1 MVSASPHIA
10 SGESTSI
17 IMRDVVFAL
26 MPALFCGVYFF
37 GLYALLL
44 VLLSV
49 GSCVLF
55 EFLFCKIR
63 GIPGTVSDWSAVV
76 TGLLLGLNLPPAVP
90 VYVPIVGGLFAIVV
104 VKMLF
109 GGLGRN
115 FANPAITARVFLIMA
130 WPSLMV
136 KFVAPIDYSQG
147 FSAFF
152 NLFGSAFDPSD
163 VVTSATPLGGAS
175 ADLLSMFL
183 GHTAGCIGETSALAL
198 LLGGIYL
205 TVRRIIDWRIPVLVL
220 GSAAVMALIFG
231 GFGGILP
238 ALLSGGLMLGS
249 VFMATDYATSPN
261 TTVGTVVYAVFI
273 GVMTIILREYS
284 NYPEGM
290 SFAILLGNLIVPL
303 LDKFVIP
310 KPFGYRKEGKAKKE
324 AAL

>member
-1 MVSASPHIA
+1 MSASPHIA

-26 MPALFCGVYFF
+26 MPALLCGVYFF

-63 GIPGTVSDWSAVV
+63 RIPCTISDWSAVV

-90 VYVPIVGGLFAIVV
+90 VHVPIVGGLFAIVV

-130 WPSLMV
+130 WPALMV

-147 FSAFF
+147 FSGFF
-152 NLFGSAFDPSD
+152 NLFGAAFNPVD
-163 VVTSATPLGGAS
+163 VVTSATPLGGAD
-175 ADLLSMFL
+175 AGLLSLFL
-183 GHTAGCIGETSALAL
+183 GNVAGCIGETSALAL

-205 TVRRIIDWRIPVLVL
+205 TVRRIIDWKIPVLVL
-220 GSAAVMALIFG
+220 GSAAVIALIFG

-249 VFMATDYATSPN
+249 IFMATDYATSPN
-261 TTVGTVVYAVFI
+261 TTAGTIVYAVFI
-273 GVMTIILREYS
+273 GVLTIILREYS

-303 LDKFVIP
+303 LDKFIIP
-310 KPFGYRKEGKAKKE
+310 KPFGYRRDRKGKKE
-324 AAL
+324 AVL

>member
-1 MVSASPHIA
+1 MSASPHIA
-10 SGESTSI
+10 SAETTAN

-49 GSCVLF
+49 GSCLLF
-55 EFLFCKIR
+55 EYLFCKIR
-63 GIPGTVSDWSAVV
+63 RIPNTISDWSAVV

-90 VYVPIVGGLFAIVV
+90 VYVPVIGGLFAIVI

-130 WPSLMV
+130 WPALMV

-147 FSAFF
+147 FAAFF
-152 NLFGSAFDPSD
+152 NLFGAAFGTAD
-163 VVTSATPLGGAS
+163 VVTSATPLGGAD
-175 ADLLSMFL
+175 ADLLSLFL
-183 GHTAGCIGETSALAL
+183 GNVAGCIGETSALAL

-205 TVRRIIDWRIPVLVL
+205 VVRRIIDWKIPVLVL
-220 GSAAVMALIFG
+220 GSAAVMALCFG
-231 GFGGILP
+231 GFSGILP

-249 VFMATDYATSPN
+249 IFMATDYATSPN
-261 TTVGTVVYAVFI
+261 TRTGTVIYAVFI
-273 GVMTIILREYS
+273 GVLTIVLREYA

-290 SFAILLGNLIVPL
+290 SFAILLGNLLVPL
-303 LDKFVIP
+303 LDKFIVP
-310 KPFGYRKEGKAKKE
+310 RPFGYRKENKGKKE
-324 AAL
+324 AVL